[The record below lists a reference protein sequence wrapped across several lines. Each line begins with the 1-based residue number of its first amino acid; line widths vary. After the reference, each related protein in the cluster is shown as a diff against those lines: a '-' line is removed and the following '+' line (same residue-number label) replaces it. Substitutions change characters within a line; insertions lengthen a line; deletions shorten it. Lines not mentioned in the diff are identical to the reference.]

1 MEILEELRR
10 LGKTIFIS
18 SHILSELAT
27 LCDHV
32 TILDRGTVKYTG
44 SMRGLIS
51 QNEGTTAHYHLT
63 FAAEHPGAI
72 DALTK
77 LPGML
82 RVTSTAPDRAALHA
96 DLRARATRA
105 QCHSA
110 NCARG
115 RSEVVAFGEETRHLN
130 QAFMDLTEPG
140 VRAE

>member
-51 QNEGTTAHYHLT
+51 QNEGTTAHYYLT
-63 FAAEHPGAI
+63 LAAEHPGAI

-77 LPGML
+77 LAGML
-82 RVTSTAPDRAALHA
+82 RITPPLPTEPRYTLTFERGQLALNVILQTALAAGA
-96 DLRARATRA
+96 
-105 QCHSA
+105 
-110 NCARG
+110 
-115 RSEVVAFGEETRHLN
+115 EVVAFGEETRHLN

>member
-1 MEILEELRR
+1 LDPRARIELMEILEELRR

-44 SMRGLIS
+44 SMRDLIS

-63 FAAEHPGAI
+63 LAAEHPGAI
-72 DALTK
+72 EALTK

-82 RVTSTAPDRAALHA
+82 RITPPLPTEPRYTLSFEREQLAPNAILQTALAAGA
-96 DLRARATRA
+96 
-105 QCHSA
+105 
-110 NCARG
+110 
-115 RSEVVAFGEETRHLN
+115 EIVAFGEE
-130 QAFMDLTEPG
+130 
-140 VRAE
+140 